1 MKELE
6 RGLVIGAASSL
17 DGGMEGIYW
26 HGFPYIHA
34 RSWVSGEG
42 MNWETVARIR
52 KDYQAKYFWTD
63 EIMLPKYEA
72 QLDQLKLMATS
83 GKFRLFQF
91 INLDST

>member
-1 MKELE
+1 
-6 RGLVIGAASSL
+6 
-17 DGGMEGIYW
+17 
-26 HGFPYIHA
+26 
-34 RSWVSGEG
+34 